1 MKTSDIL
8 IAVALAGGAA
18 YLFSKKSSASA
29 VTTTAKPPAP
39 VANTFFNSIAIPAI
53 TLPDVTLD
61 IAPESYQ
68 DVQNNFNSDM
78 PL

>member
-8 IAVALAGGAA
+8 VAIALAGGAA
-18 YLFSKKSSASA
+18 YYFSKKVSAKP
-29 VTTTAKPPAP
+29 VTTTSKPPVP
-39 VANTFFNSIAIPAI
+39 VANMFFNSVAIPAI

-61 IAPESYQ
+61 IAPESFE
-68 DVQNNFNSDM
+68 DVQNNFNSNS